1 MRCSV
6 IPRPEPMTATVAAKP
21 VARQRGK
28 RRTAKSCP
36 QPTALLAWYDRH
48 RRKLPWRAPP
58 GQKRADPYRVWLSEI
73 MLQQTT
79 VKAVAPYYAR
89 FLARWDDVGALAA
102 APLDDVLKAWAGLGY
117 YARARN
123 LHTTAR
129 AVVERHGGKFPAN
142 ATELRA
148 LPGIG
153 DYTAAAI
160 AAIAYDLPATP
171 VDGNVERVVARL
183 YAVTTPLPAAKPEIR
198 RLAAGL
204 TPQHRT
210 GDFAQAMMD
219 LGATLCTPKNPA
231 CALCPWNDSC
241 AAHAR
246 GEAEALPRRTPKRE
260 GALRRGAAFVVRRA
274 DGMVLVRTR
283 PAKGLLGAMTEVPT
297 TQWLQSFAEGDALD
311 GAPRFS
317 VKMTKKRIAW
327 RRVAG
332 VVRHVFTHFPL
343 ELSVYTAD
351 VPARTPAPRD
361 ARWVSLASL
370 SGEALPSVMR
380 KVVAHAL
387 P

>member
-1 MRCSV
+1 MTS
-6 IPRPEPMTATVAAKP
+6 TATVAAKP
-21 VARQRGK
+21 LARQRGK
-28 RRTAKSCP
+28 RRTAESCP

-58 GQKRADPYRVWLSEI
+58 GQRADPYRVWLSEI

-89 FLARWDDVGALAA
+89 FLTRWGNVRALAA
-102 APLDDVLKAWAGLGY
+102 APLDDVLKTWAGLGY

-123 LHTTAR
+123 LHACAR
-129 AVVERHGGKFPAN
+129 AVVERHGGEFPSGIA
-142 ATELRA
+142 ELRA

-160 AAIAYDLPATP
+160 AAIAYDFPATP

-183 YAVTTPLPAAKPEIR
+183 YAIATPLPAAKPEIR
-198 RLAAGL
+198 RLAGGL
-204 TPQHRT
+204 TPQRRA

-219 LGATLCTPKNPA
+219 LGSTLCTPKNPA

-241 AAHAR
+241 AAYGR
-246 GEAEALPRRTPKRE
+246 GEAETLPRRTPKRE
-260 GALRRGAAFVVRRA
+260 GALRRGAAFVARRA
-274 DGMVLVRTR
+274 DDMVLVRTR

-297 TQWLQSFAEGDALD
+297 TQWLQDFAEADALE
-311 GAPRFS
+311 GAPRFAVAKS
-317 VKMTKKRIAW
+317 QKRIAW
-327 RRVAG
+327 RRIAG

-351 VPARTPAPRD
+351 VPAHTPAPAG
-361 ARWVSLASL
+361 ARWVALASL